1 MEQILEFLDHLDKD
15 LLLFLHSKS
24 SLFMDTVMAGVTKKD
39 NWLPLYLLLLVA
51 LYKQFG
57 WQAIYSVI
65 AVVILVTL
73 SDQITS
79 SVMKPF
85 FGRLRPCHDPEI
97 GHLVRIV
104 TKCGG
109 LYGFVSGHA
118 ANSFA
123 VTTFFLL
130 IFGRPHRYVW
140 WLLIWPLSVS
150 YSRIYLGVHYP
161 LDLLGG
167 ALVGIFLGYLVFTG
181 TRRLSVKVPFGFTP
195 VRHND

>member
-1 MEQILEFLDHLDKD
+1 MEQLFEFLDHLDKD
-15 LLLFLHSKS
+15 LLLYLQSQNTP
-24 SLFMDTVMAGVTKKD
+24 LMDTLMAGITSKY
-39 NWLPLYLLLLVA
+39 NWLPLYLLLLLA
-51 LYKQFG
+51 LFRQFG
-57 WQAIYSVI
+57 WQAVYSVV
-65 AVVILVTL
+65 AVVLLVIL

-79 SVMKPF
+79 SLMKPL

-118 ANSFA
+118 SNSFA

-130 IFGRPHRYVW
+130 LFHKTHRYVW
-140 WLLIWPLSVS
+140 WLLIWPIFVS

-161 LDLLGG
+161 LDILGG
-167 ALVGIFLGYLVFTG
+167 ALVGIILGYLVFVG
-181 TRRLSVKVPFGFTP
+181 TSKLSLKLPFGFTP
-195 VRHND
+195 VRHG